1 MYCKKVVKM
10 SRKQSYIYLKLVF
23 VSILPLLLLFST
35 TGCSSQN
42 RRRYSLSKFKS
53 IPAEVQLKK
62 DPVLWMFWQPG
73 QDFHQ
78 QGQKVKALEAY
89 DQEIEAIV
97 RSGKLQDL
105 DGVKSRLQGLAKG
118 GMQEPNLLNNII
130 YRLTNLDLLAQ
141 QPQKALKRLSLYYD
155 SKKISTSNLSAQEAL
170 FLGFVYGSVGNYF
183 QSVAWFDNARA
194 LDQHGQIGE
203 ESNLAKRASE
213 AIRRVLSA
221 VPDSQFESLADKFSS
236 NPFISALVG
245 KELIARKE
253 GGRKDVANRELANPF
268 GLSNG
273 KMEANR
279 EVGVI
284 PVDNESFKIIGLL
297 PLSGRYEDLG
307 VSVRRGIELAFAN
320 SSVGFVDSEQGL
332 EGVLSGL
339 GNMHEKSGKP
349 LVVIGPLLN
358 KQVKPI
364 VAELQKTNTKSIVL
378 ARGNDIPLGEGVYRL
393 AYTIE
398 NQAIAALKHSLN
410 SEVEKSF
417 IVVDDST
424 LALGVEIKKR
434 ESKHREPSEILVV
447 NLKDLSSS
455 LAAAEKIRSI
465 KGRVRLIMLATV
477 ENMANLMEKLPA
489 SARASLDA
497 YGLGSGWFNVER
509 LKPYGDLFTGI
520 KVAAPFWVSANNVW
534 FTKAFK
540 DKYGIAPDF
549 LAAIGYDS
557 ATLSK
562 RIGEGS
568 LTTLDGITGKL
579 YLDDYE
585 INTDYTFVKFNGIS
599 FE

>member
-10 SRKQSYIYLKLVF
+10 SRKQSHIYLRLAF
-23 VSILPLLLLFST
+23 VSILPLLLLLST

-78 QGQKVKALEAY
+78 QGQKVKALEPY

-105 DGVKSRLQGLAKG
+105 DGVKSRLQALAKE

-183 QSVAWFDNARA
+183 QSIAWFDNARA

-213 AIRRVLSA
+213 ALRRVISSI
-221 VPDSQFESLADKFSS
+221 PDAQFEGLSDKFSS
-236 NPFISALVG
+236 NPFISALFG
-245 KELIARKE
+245 KERFARKE
-253 GGRKDVANRELANPF
+253 GSPGVSANPF
-268 GLSNG
+268 GLSNA
-273 KMEANR
+273 KTEVSPEA
-279 EVGVI
+279 GVI

-307 VSVRRGIELAFAN
+307 ASVRRGIELAFAN

-332 EGVLSGL
+332 QGVLSGL

-398 NQAIAALKHSLN
+398 NQALAALKHSLN
-410 SEVEKSF
+410 TEVDKSF

-424 LALGVEIKKR
+424 LTLGVDIKKR
-434 ESKHREPSEILVV
+434 ESKYRESSEILVV
-447 NLKDLSSS
+447 NLKDLPSS

-489 SARASLDA
+489 SVRASLDV

-509 LKPYGDLFTGI
+509 LRPYGDLYTGI

-557 ATLSK
+557 AILSK
-562 RIGEGS
+562 RIGEGT
-568 LTTLDGITGKL
+568 LTNLDGVTGKL

-585 INTDYTFVKFNGIS
+585 INTDYTFVRFNGMS